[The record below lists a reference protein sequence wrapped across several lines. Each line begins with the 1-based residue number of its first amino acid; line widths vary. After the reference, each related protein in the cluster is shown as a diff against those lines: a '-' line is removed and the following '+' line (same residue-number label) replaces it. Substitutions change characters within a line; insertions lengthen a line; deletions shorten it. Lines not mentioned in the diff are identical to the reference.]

1 MIPGNV
7 QVLINTY
14 KASQMRLINIIAKSE
29 ARGNVT
35 AYRRAV
41 LSSVNQELRALDK
54 FSARWAKKEI
64 PLSYREGAEKAYNEI
79 RKANIE
85 IKKVAINTKTVRL
98 LVDNA
103 TGQLQDATQ
112 FVGRRIADDLRQA
125 GIEAVAEK
133 LSAGDTVKQA
143 KANLISK
150 LNKQGVVAIRDK
162 AGRQVSLDAY
172 ASMVART
179 TTREATNKGTINA
192 VQDVDGDLVQMS
204 SHASACPIC
213 QPLEGRVYSISGKS
227 KKYPRL
233 DIAFSGGYATIH
245 PNCFIDAQTPI
256 FTSKGWVAIGKIK
269 LGDLVLSH
277 KGKFRKVTKLHHNI
291 GRPDIVRISA
301 RIVKDAFSNLTV
313 TSEHPIMLNGE
324 WQDAKNAKAGDVIRV
339 LSHKC
344 ENCGKDI
351 PLYKTHCDRKCA
363 IKTVCKKRDTK
374 EWHNNLAKAFGQEVL
389 RVLANHND
397 EYTFIDIP
405 IAKVSI
411 DKARRTYALFN
422 LSVDVDQ
429 SYIAKGYVVH
439 NCAHVVAP
447 YFPEFDDRAD
457 ETIEESNRAFEI
469 REKDKASIDAYNKD
483 QAIKA
488 ERRRDRKLYEQVRL
502 TVPNEA
508 PKTFSGFRA
517 MKRADSERYQQLRIA
532 MNEATKP

>member
-1 MIPGNV
+1 LIPRNV

-14 KASQMRLINIIAKSE
+14 KASQMRLINIIAKSV

-85 IKKVAINTKTVRL
+85 VKKVAINTKTVRL

-179 TTREATNKGTINA
+179 TTREATNTGTIDA
-192 VQDVDGDLVQMS
+192 VQEVGGDLVQMT

-245 PNCFIDAQTPI
+245 PNCQH
-256 FTSKGWVAIGKIK
+256 V
-269 LGDLVLSH
+269 LVP
-277 KGKFRKVTKLHHNI
+277 FFEEF
-291 GRPDIVRISA
+291 A
-301 RIVKDAFSNLTV
+301 ENL
-313 TSEHPIMLNGE
+313 E
-324 WQDAKNAKAGDVIRV
+324 K
-339 LSHKC
+339 
-344 ENCGKDI
+344 
-351 PLYKTHCDRKCA
+351 
-363 IKTVCKKRDTK
+363 
-374 EWHNNLAKAFGQEVL
+374 
-389 RVLANHND
+389 
-397 EYTFIDIP
+397 
-405 IAKVSI
+405 
-411 DKARRTYALFN
+411 
-422 LSVDVDQ
+422 
-429 SYIAKGYVVH
+429 
-439 NCAHVVAP
+439 
-447 YFPEFDDRAD
+447 
-457 ETIEESNRAFEI
+457 TIEESNRPFEI